1 MVSFVIFTVSAPS
14 PLNFPGLLDVATT
27 PSAREPLGTIVP
39 RRVTSGFVTVAV
51 NGDPGVAVLVLIVL
65 SNRTTIGVPAG
76 ITIGGGGG
84 GAFSTT
90 ASEFGTTFAAVSV
103 GFGAAPS
110 ALADADAASGSG
122 AAAGGDVVS
131 GAGLAAGC
139 GSGFVLATG
148 WVVL

>member
-39 RRVTSGFVTVAV
+39 RGVTRGFVTVAV
-51 NGDPGVAVLVLIVL
+51 NGDPAVAVLVLIVL

-84 GAFSTT
+84 GAFSTA
-90 ASEFGTTFAAVSV
+90 ASEFGTAFAAVSV
-103 GFGAAPS
+103 GFGAAS
-110 ALADADAASGSG
+110 SVALAGADAVSGSG
-122 AAAGGDVVS
+122 VVAGSGVVS
-131 GAGLAAGC
+131 GAGLVAGG

-148 WVVL
+148 

>member
-1 MVSFVIFTVSAPS
+1 
-14 PLNFPGLLDVATT
+14 LNFPGLLDVATT

-39 RRVTSGFVTVAV
+39 RRVTRGFVTVAV

-84 GAFSTT
+84 GVFSTA
-90 ASEFGTTFAAVSV
+90 ASEFGTTFFAVSV

-110 ALADADAASGSG
+110 VALADADAVSGSG
-122 AAAGGDVVS
+122 IVAGGGVVS
-131 GAGLAAGC
+131 RAGLGAGGG

-148 WVVL
+148 

>member
-27 PSAREPLGTIVP
+27 PSAREPLGTMVP

-51 NGDPGVAVLVLIVL
+51 NGDPAVAVLVLIVL

-84 GAFSTT
+84 GVFSTA
-90 ASEFGTTFAAVSV
+90 ASEFGIAFFAVSV
-103 GFGAAPS
+103 GFGATLSAAPGGVVG
-110 ALADADAASGSG
+110 DAVSGDG
-122 AAAGGDVVS
+122 VVPGGGVVS
-131 GAGLAAGC
+131 GAGLGAGG

-148 WVVL
+148 